1 MTSLEEAREDLLSK
15 IELELCR
22 IQEGGREASEKLS
35 EFYDYIASQHISSPI
50 FFWYKL
56 NRGRIRIC
64 YSDGEVKL
72 VKETADT
79 EPSPDEPH
87 TDELE
92 NLINRAFYDRS

>member
-35 EFYDYIASQHISSPI
+35 EFYDYIASQHMSSPI

-56 NRGRIRIC
+56 NSGRIRIC
-64 YSDGEVKL
+64 YTDGEVKL
-72 VKETADT
+72 VKEEVDNDDP
-79 EPSPDEPH
+79 EPINDASLDG
-87 TDELE
+87 
-92 NLINRAFYDRS
+92 LIDDALLSKN